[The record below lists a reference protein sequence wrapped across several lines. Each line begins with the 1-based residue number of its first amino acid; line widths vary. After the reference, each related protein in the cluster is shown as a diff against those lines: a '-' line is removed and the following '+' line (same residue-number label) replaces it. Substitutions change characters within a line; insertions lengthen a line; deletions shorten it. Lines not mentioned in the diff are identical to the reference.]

1 MIRANEVRLGN
12 WLTQFPENVSIQ
24 VQDLIQTEF
33 SYLLNGLDLELFRAI
48 EITPELLEQFG
59 FKKQYDCWYHGTFII
74 RDIFEELFY
83 HPNGVNVG
91 QQIEYLHQLQNLYFA
106 VSGEELDVEW

>member
-48 EITPELLEQFG
+48 EITPELMEQFG

-74 RDIFEELFY
+74 RYILKNYFIILTGLTLVSRSNICTSY
-83 HPNGVNVG
+83 KTCT
-91 QQIEYLHQLQNLYFA
+91 LQL
-106 VSGEELDVEW
+106 VERN